1 MSVSK
6 TPLRLYSY
14 DQGWAGAVVVVARNK
29 TDALAMMK
37 PYLGEE
43 WGSEDSINE
52 DTIEPGVILVFL
64 GDQ

>member
-1 MSVSK
+1 
-6 TPLRLYSY
+6 
-14 DQGWAGAVVVVARNK
+14 
-29 TDALAMMK
+29 MK